1 MDRISTALD
10 LSGAL
15 LFAVLAIV
23 AIFAGSWLA
32 VAGFTIG
39 ALAFVLS
46 LMIGN
51 SRASGYPVP
60 PIAILILGAL
70 ALASAAFLAL
80 AFAFRMGWI

>member
-1 MDRISTALD
+1 MNRISSALD

-15 LFAVLAIV
+15 LFAALAIV
-23 AIFAGSWLA
+23 ALFAWSWLT

-39 ALAFVLS
+39 ALAFILS

-70 ALASAAFLAL
+70 SLASAAFLAL
-80 AFAFRMGWI
+80 AFAVWMGWI